1 MFDLELSGKIV
12 LITEGSDALGR
23 ASAERFIK
31 EGANVA
37 ICGRP
42 LEYAKSVAAEIFAAA
57 KGNNHNTSGKITSF
71 GADITNTLECET
83 LLNDTVS
90 EFAGIDI

>member
-1 MFDLELSGKIV
+1 MFYLELSGKIV

-23 ASAERFIK
+23 ASAERFIN

-42 LEYAKSVAAEIFAAA
+42 SEYAKSVAAEIFAAA
-57 KGNNHNTSGKITSF
+57 KGNNHNTSGNLLLLVQILQIHWIVKHWST
-71 GADITNTLECET
+71 TLFQS
-83 LLNDTVS
+83 LVVS
-90 EFAGIDI
+90 KF